1 MARIT
6 KAIAE
11 EVAAKMVAKKIEKQN
26 NLRDSI
32 VQVLYDFYMDDL
44 PNGMRAMYKKHKKYF
59 NVTSFV
65 SFSPEYDLTRHNRF
79 ALRFDGDKRKSNRT
93 NYLDIPGDGMIKNLT
108 KKEQKELLEMMD
120 AYDSFKKQNI
130 ELREDLERALY
141 GLRTYKRVEENL
153 PEAVEFLPSPTS
165 TALAINLQDIK
176 NRL

>member
-108 KKEQKELLEMMD
+108 K
-120 AYDSFKKQNI
+120 
-130 ELREDLERALY
+130 
-141 GLRTYKRVEENL
+141 
-153 PEAVEFLPSPTS
+153 PT
-165 TALAINLQDIK
+165 
-176 NRL
+176 